1 MIYLKQ
7 IETGP
12 IENFTYIIA
21 NPLERIGT
29 IIDPGWPGEEA
40 DKLLEIAE
48 LDGVSIKYIIATHYH
63 SDHIGGIKY
72 LLEKTGAELLVH
84 EDERESM
91 DRLGFKVDIILK
103 DGDLLSLGGLSVKI
117 IHTPGHSPGSICIY
131 SNGKL
136 FTGDTLFVGGCG
148 RADLPGSNPDVLYQS
163 LYDKLLKLADSTE
176 VYPGHDYGPVK
187 VSTMD
192 RERRENR
199 YLQCASLEEFIKL
212 RMG

>member
-1 MIYLKQ
+1 MIYMKQ

-12 IENFTYIIA
+12 IENFSYIIA
-21 NPLERIGT
+21 NPFKKIAT
-29 IIDPGWPGEEA
+29 IIDPGWPGQEA

-48 LDGVSIKYIIATHYH
+48 LDGLTVEYIIATHYH
-63 SDHIGGIKY
+63 SDHIGGIEY
-72 LLEKTGAELLVH
+72 LLKKNGAKLLFH
-84 EDERESM
+84 EDESESM
-91 DRLGFKVDIILK
+91 DRLGFKADIILK
-103 DGDLLSLGGLSVKI
+103 DKELLNLGGLALKI

-148 RADLPGSNPDVLYQS
+148 RADLPRSNPAALYNS

-176 VYPGHDYGPVK
+176 VYPGHNYGSVK
-187 VSTMD
+187 FSTLAGQ
-192 RERRENR
+192 RLENP
-199 YLQCASLEEFIKL
+199 YLQCVSLKDFIDL